1 MAESHRG
8 DTPVLT
14 RLFPAAARPR
24 APRLAPVRA
33 VRAGLRLERRP
44 GRQEPRL
51 VPARQVAVSEPG
63 ALCEASRFQA
73 EPVEGRRVSK
83 VVKTTLVRGERME
96 KHLGD
101 PRVAPDLPSAKDDF
115 EQVQQP
121 TSPSRVCVCVKGK
134 ACPCVLLACPSGTE
148 RPSEEPDRGPCSE
161 GSSASGSS
169 TTSGFSQPMR
179 GG

>member
-33 VRAGLRLERRP
+33 VRPVRPVRAGLRLERRP
-44 GRQEPRL
+44 GRQKPRL

-63 ALCEASRFQA
+63 ALCEASQFQA

-121 TSPSRVCVCVKGK
+121 TSPSRVCV
-134 ACPCVLLACPSGTE
+134 
-148 RPSEEPDRGPCSE
+148 
-161 GSSASGSS
+161 
-169 TTSGFSQPMR
+169 
-179 GG
+179 